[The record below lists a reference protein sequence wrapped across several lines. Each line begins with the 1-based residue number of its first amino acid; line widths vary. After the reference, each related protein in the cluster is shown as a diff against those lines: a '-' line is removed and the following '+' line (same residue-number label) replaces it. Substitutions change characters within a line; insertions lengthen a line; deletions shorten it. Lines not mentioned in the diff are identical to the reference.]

1 MVTVPRSR
9 SPLGLVGLLGLLAGC
24 EPTCK
29 NTCEKLLACDEVETP
44 RLSLDDCTDSCEEQ
58 QALYVRW
65 DDTQLIDAFAAYKT
79 CVEEEGCAA
88 IAEGV
93 CYDEDLYAF

>member
-1 MVTVPRSR
+1 V
-9 SPLGLVGLLGLLAGC
+9 
-24 EPTCK
+24 
-29 NTCEKLLACDEVETP
+29 
-44 RLSLDDCTDSCEEQ
+44 
-58 QALYVRW
+58 LYVRW